1 VSVPLQVIEPTLEDY
16 SGHCHSLVSSL
27 VRASRGRA
35 IELWA
40 GQLQPGQ
47 LQQGQVREGNSVVP
61 MTFGPDV
68 TVHSHFRRRD
78 RLQQMLRLLH
88 RLLRT
93 PARVVLTTAR
103 TRDLV
108 LVALAAPRRLPADRV
123 FLYFHWLRDTSSKR
137 QLFRFIAGRQPDLAI
152 LCTSERL
159 VEIFRG
165 CGFHHAAML
174 PYPAPE
180 GPREESPV
188 PFRRLLYAGAARR
201 DKGFGIVVDLVQRL
215 ASTRSDIPIA
225 VQITPDHYGKYD
237 EPTRADVARLEA
249 MDYGPLTLIRET
261 PPPEPYAANFP
272 GSICLQPYDAVEFAD
287 RVSGVTLD
295 ALTQGCPIVATAGT
309 WTARLI
315 SPSMPGLHSNRRT
328 RKAFMRQ
335 CSRFG
340 PTMRVTGRTHSL
352 RRARGKQRPGL
363 RCSSGWSAEYRPSP
377 GRHPPW
383 ACCTAAGVFDPQ
395 RVKFQQRAGPPARLV
410 LRHCLKSI
418 RGHEPMFD
426 LAHLLL
432 RIQRKTDSHK
442 EYQQ

>member
-1 VSVPLQVIEPTLEDY
+1 MSIPLQVVEPTLEDY

-40 GQLQPGQ
+40 GQV
-47 LQQGQVREGNSVVP
+47 QQGQGQQTQAQEGNPAVP
-61 MTFGPDV
+61 MTFGPEV

-108 LVALAAPRRLPADRV
+108 LLALAAPGRLPADRV

-137 QLFRFIAGRQPDLAI
+137 RLFRFIAARQPDLAI
-152 LCTSERL
+152 FCTTERL
-159 VEIFRG
+159 VEVFRG
-165 CGFHHAAML
+165 CGFRYVTML

-180 GPREESPV
+180 TSRDKSPV

-215 ASTRSDIPIA
+215 ASTGSDIPIA

-237 EPTRADVARLEA
+237 EPTRADIARLGA
-249 MDYGPLTLIRET
+249 IRYGPLTLIRST
-261 PPPEPYAANFP
+261 PSPEEYAANFP

-295 ALTQGCPIVATAGT
+295 ALAQGCPIVATAGT
-309 WTARLI
+309 WTARMIQPFDAGIALP
-315 SPSMPGLHSNRRT
+315 SPDAASVHAAVL
-328 RKAFMRQ
+328 
-335 CSRFG
+335 
-340 PTMRVTGRTHSL
+340 SL
-352 RRARGKQRPGL
+352 RADYAR
-363 RCSSGWSAEYRPSP
+363 Y
-377 GRHPPW
+377 W
-383 ACCTAAGVFDPQ
+383 ANALAA
-395 RVKFQQRAGPPARLV
+395 AHAREA
-410 LRHCLKSI
+410 KAWA
-418 RGHEPMFD
+418 P
-426 LAHLLL
+426 LLERL
-432 RIQRKTDSHK
+432 ES
-442 EYQQ
+442 